1 MAKPDSNGAGRTV
14 DIHQLLRTMVEK
26 GASDLHLTVGSPPQ
40 LRIDGRLFAI
50 RTPPL
55 GSSEIQSIAYS
66 VLSEKQRKVFE
77 ENNEIDLSFR
87 WKGVA
92 RFRANFFRQQGNVAG
107 ALRQIPFAVQE
118 LSGLG
123 FPPVA
128 EKLLSRPTGLILVTG
143 PTGSGKSTTLAAM
156 IDHINSTR
164 HCHIITIEDPIEFV
178 HTHKKSIVNQRE
190 VGPDTESYG
199 KALRYVLRQDPDVVL
214 IGEIRDLDSMEAAL
228 RISETGH
235 LAFATLHT
243 NSTVQTLHRVLD
255 FFPARQQEMV
265 RTQLSFVLAAII
277 SQQLI
282 PKKGGGRAMAAEVL
296 IPNAAIRNLIRED
309 KTHQIY
315 SLMQMGQG
323 KHEMQTMNQHLAKL
337 VLSGAVV
344 AEEARPR
351 SPDLEELDKMLNKD
365 RRAQTS
371 QSTGSDGTRNGS
383 GTRTQMR
390 PMPS

>member
-1 MAKPDSNGAGRTV
+1 MVSRDANGEGRTV

-55 GSSEIQSIAYS
+55 GPSEIQSIAYS
-66 VLSEKQRKVFE
+66 VLSEKQRKSFE
-77 ENNEIDLSFR
+77 EENEIDLSFR

-107 ALRQIPFAVQE
+107 ALRQIPFEVVSLAD
-118 LSGLG
+118 LG
-123 FPPVA
+123 FPSVT
-128 EKLLSRPTGLILVTG
+128 EKLLDRPTGLILVTG
-143 PTGSGKSTTLAAM
+143 PTGSGKSTTLASM

-178 HTHKKSIVNQRE
+178 HTHKKSLVNQRE

-214 IGEIRDLDSMEAAL
+214 IGEVRDLESMEAAL

-235 LAFATLHT
+235 LALATLHT
-243 NSTVQTLHRVLD
+243 NSAVQTLHRMLD

-277 SQQLI
+277 SQQLV
-282 PKKGGGRAMAAEVL
+282 PKKGGGRALAAEVL
-296 IPNAAIRNLIRED
+296 IPNAAIRNLIREE

-337 VLSGAVV
+337 VLSGKVTP
-344 AEEARPR
+344 EDARPR
-351 SPDLEELDKMLNKD
+351 SPDLEELETIISKE
-365 RRAQTS
+365 RRARSTQTMPN
-371 QSTGSDGTRNGS
+371 GTVRKGAP
-383 GTRTQMR
+383 TRTQMR
-390 PMPS
+390 QAP